1 MKQTPQIETSTM
13 ETENAVHELLGT
25 SYRLLRRLRAE
36 IYSGELSWTQLS
48 VLSRLEATG
57 ELTTAELARHLVMTP
72 QSMGTALTGMQKL
85 GLIGS
90 RPHATD
96 GRQQLFSL
104 TEAGINARSQARLQK
119 QDWLTEVLER
129 FSPAERQTL
138 IDAAELLKRLEKP

>member
-1 MKQTPQIETSTM
+1 MKRASNTQAKAL

-25 SYRLLRRLRAE
+25 AYRLLRLLRAE

-48 VLSRLEATG
+48 VLSRLEAAG

-85 GLIGS
+85 GLIVS

-96 GRQQLFSL
+96 GRQQLFRL
-104 TEAGINARSQARLQK
+104 TEAGMAARGQARLQK

-138 IDAAELLKRLEKP
+138 IDAAGLLKRLEKP